1 MSLARQLSAGLR
13 TIFRKDAVSRDLDD
27 EITHYLEM
35 ATRERMRA
43 GMSRAKAERAA
54 RVEFGGVESTKELV
68 RGGAWESAVETA
80 WQDVRYAVRGLRRNP
95 GFTVVA
101 ALTLALGI
109 GANTAMFSIVNAIML
124 RPLPYRDADRLVQI
138 WTDDAR
144 RGLHN
149 ERTAYRTV
157 VEWREQNRTLTD
169 VAFYSVQRATLSNP
183 DGLERSRSAF
193 VSGNLFTVL
202 GVPALRGRT
211 ISPDDGPQ
219 SAGVA
224 VISHALW
231 LRRFGGDSNVV
242 GKTLMTADNR
252 QSGESP
258 LRIIGV
264 MPAGFYFP
272 DKQTD
277 FWTPA
282 TAYWRF
288 NRESIERFPDWARRW
303 TGVARIK
310 PALSLDHVRA
320 DLANIGR
327 RLDVTYKSDIPD
339 FPGFG
344 TNVVPMLDGV
354 AGKSLQSA
362 LWLLLGSVGLVLLV
376 ACANVA
382 NLLLARGTTRQH
394 EFALRRALGAG
405 RGRITRQLIVE
416 SLVLATFGG
425 ALGVTLALFGTRLL
439 SKAAAAQ
446 LPRADEISIDLRV
459 LIFALL
465 VSLVAG
471 VVFGIVPSLR
481 VSGADANQVLNGGGR
496 ASGTRHVVRIRG
508 LLVIAECALAVV
520 LLAGAGLLLRSLGQ
534 LHAVDPGFDPRHVL
548 NVRVEFPPGM
558 GMSAARQDGSLAEQA
573 RARAREQILDELTA
587 RIEAIPGVQ
596 SAGFIDDMFIAAQG
610 NKSITIPGRAGD
622 SIAAG
627 QLNDG
632 LMTPGFFRTMKIPL
646 RRGRYLTR
654 DDAFTRI
661 RALYTQ
667 VRNDRPLVE
676 KQRTAIPEP
685 VVVNEA
691 FAARF
696 FPNEDPIGKQFCID
710 PTNKTY
716 WYEIVGVVGNM
727 HRQGLE
733 QAAIPEFFGSYIP
746 GPLGRVDLFV
756 RTTGDPVTMAPTIR
770 QVIRSSI
777 PRVLIAYMAPADQQL
792 GGLSAQ
798 RSFQTWLLTAF
809 SVLALALAAVGIY
822 GVVHYAVAERTREI
836 GVRVAL
842 GASGSDVLRLV
853 LTQGMRLP
861 VAGIAIGLV
870 GALGLSRTMA
880 HLLFDTRPTDPVTY
894 VGVALT
900 LTTVAL
906 CACLLP
912 ARRASH
918 VDPIV
923 AIRTE

>member
-1 MSLARQLSAGLR
+1 
-13 TIFRKDAVSRDLDD
+13 
-27 EITHYLEM
+27 
-35 ATRERMRA
+35 
-43 GMSRAKAERAA
+43 
-54 RVEFGGVESTKELV
+54 
-68 RGGAWESAVETA
+68 
-80 WQDVRYAVRGLRRNP
+80 
-95 GFTVVA
+95 
-101 ALTLALGI
+101 
-109 GANTAMFSIVNAIML
+109 
-124 RPLPYRDADRLVQI
+124 
-138 WTDDAR
+138 
-144 RGLHN
+144 
-149 ERTAYRTV
+149 
-157 VEWREQNRTLTD
+157 
-169 VAFYSVQRATLSNP
+169 
-183 DGLERSRSAF
+183 
-193 VSGNLFTVL
+193 
-202 GVPALRGRT
+202 
-211 ISPDDGPQ
+211 
-219 SAGVA
+219 
-224 VISHALW
+224 
-231 LRRFGGDSNVV
+231 
-242 GKTLMTADNR
+242 
-252 QSGESP
+252 

-288 NRESIERFPDWARRW
+288 NRESSERFPDWARRW

-310 PALSLDHVRA
+310 PTVSLADVRA

-327 RLDVTYKSDIPD
+327 RLDVTYKSNVPD

-344 TNVVPMLDGV
+344 TNVVPMLDSV
-354 AGKSLQSA
+354 AGKRLQSA

-405 RGRITRQLIVE
+405 RARISRQLIVE
-416 SLVLATFGG
+416 SLALATFGG
-425 ALGVTLALFGTRLL
+425 ALGVALALLGTRLL

-459 LIFALL
+459 LTFAL
-465 VSLVAG
+465 VMSLVAG
-471 VVFGIVPSLR
+471 VVFGILPSWR
-481 VSGADANQVLNGGGR
+481 VSGADASQALKGGGR
-496 ASGTRHVVRIRG
+496 ASGTRHVVRMRG

-520 LLAGAGLLLRSLGQ
+520 LMTGAGLLLRSLSQ
-534 LHAVDPGFDPRHVL
+534 LHGVDPGFDPRHVL
-548 NVRVEFPPGM
+548 NVRVVFPPNIAM
-558 GMSAARQDGSLAEQA
+558 DVAPEDGSRAEQA
-573 RARAREQILDELTA
+573 RARAREQILNDLTS

-596 SAGFIDDMFIAAQG
+596 AAGFIDDMFIAAQG
-610 NKSITIPGRAGD
+610 NKSITIPGRAGG

-627 QLNDG
+627 MLNDG
-632 LMTPGFFRTMKIPL
+632 SMTPGFFRAMKVPL
-646 RRGRYLTR
+646 RHGRYLTR
-654 DDAFTRI
+654 DDAFTKI
-661 RALYTQ
+661 RALYTE
-667 VRNDRPLVE
+667 VRNERSLAE

-696 FPNEDPIGKQFCID
+696 FPTDDPIGKQFCID

-716 WYEIVGVVGNM
+716 WYEIVGVVGDM

-733 QAAIPEFFGSYIP
+733 QTTIPEFFGSYIP

-756 RTTGDPVTMAPTIR
+756 RTTGDPVAMAPTIR
-770 QVIRSSI
+770 QVLRSSI
-777 PRVLIAYMAPADQQL
+777 PRVLIAYMSPADQQL
-792 GGLSAQ
+792 GNLSAQ
-798 RSFQTWLLTAF
+798 RDFQTWLLTAF
-809 SVLALALAAVGIY
+809 SALALALAAVGIY

-842 GASGSDVLRLV
+842 GASASDVLRLI

-861 VAGIAIGLV
+861 VLGILLGLV
-870 GALGLSRTMA
+870 GALAVSRTMA

-894 VGVALT
+894 VAVALT
-900 LTTVAL
+900 LAAVAL

-912 ARRASH
+912 ARRAAR